1 MYTGIL
7 EPSVW
12 STFVPEGHIK
22 IVGSL
27 RMNLDESNHPYSL
40 TWHRRVSRFFHR
52 NEIVL
57 FKVRPK
63 HLDPLGYKSCGPL
76 LK

>member
-12 STFVPEGHIK
+12 STSVPEGHIK

-40 TWHRRVSRFFHR
+40 TWYRRVSRFFHR